1 MRTEATQA
9 QNRLNPRKE
18 HDMKVLTLAMAA
30 LAFTLA
36 GCASDPNSSA
46 PASSGASGESEIK
59 RDSKNAMLTG
69 KVKAA
74 LAADVGLKTWNIDV
88 DSAGTTV
95 TLNGMVDSEATKQR
109 AESVARG
116 VNGVA
121 TVKNNLKVKGSS

>member
-1 MRTEATQA
+1 
-9 QNRLNPRKE
+9 
-18 HDMKVLTLAMAA
+18 MKVTAIVSATA
-30 LAFTLA
+30 LAFALGA
-36 GCASDPNSSA
+36 CASDPNSSER
-46 PASSGASGESEIK
+46 ASSGASGESEIK

-95 TLNGMVDSEATKQR
+95 TLNGMVDSESTKKR

-116 VNGVA
+116 VDGVS
-121 TVKNNLKVKGSS
+121 TVRNNLKVKGS